1 MSKINNLTRGGI
13 YSALTVLLVYLSSV
27 IPTSKLSLLALASA
41 IIPVS
46 IITTGVKNSIM
57 VYAASSLLCFILGLR
72 GMALAYTLFFGL
84 YSLAKFYIERM
95 RKLSLEYLLKI
106 LFFNLS
112 FLIIYYFYK
121 TLFTDMISTKL
132 SIHYVLLA
140 GQVVFLIYDYALTII
155 ITYISRR
162 FKSL

>member
-1 MSKINNLTRGGI
+1 MNKINNLTRGGI

-41 IIPVS
+41 IIPLS

-72 GMALAYTLFFGL
+72 GMAIAYTLFFGL
-84 YSLAKFYIERM
+84 YSLIKFYIERM
-95 RKLSLEYLLKI
+95 RKLPLEYLLKF

-121 TLFTDMISTKL
+121 TLFTDMISIKL
-132 SIHYVLLA
+132 SILYILLA
-140 GQVVFLIYDYALTII
+140 GQVVFIIYDYALTII